1 MAWDRERVS
10 ELSVCPDDFCT
21 TNSSGGVCHLP
32 RALFYPESLFLS
44 LTFGGGGVSAT
55 EHMEVEDRMTW
66 ILPPCGARAHTEVI
80 GPGGWRVCYL
90 LSHLPGPLSK
100 NYYLCCVYVYVCV
113 VYGGQSW
120 GHMLHDWHSSVQS
133 LVPTLKNSKIKLPR
147 FQILKHCGFNSV

>member
-1 MAWDRERVS
+1 
-10 ELSVCPDDFCT
+10 
-21 TNSSGGVCHLP
+21 
-32 RALFYPESLFLS
+32 
-44 LTFGGGGVSAT
+44 
-55 EHMEVEDRMTW
+55 MTW

-100 NYYLCCVYVYVCV
+100 NYYLCCVYVYMCV

-120 GHMLHDWHSSVQS
+120 GHMRHDWHSSVQS